1 MKVSDVLYPLQKN
14 ALRRLCQRRDFSDR
28 GTKKELRTLL
38 ARSYRGNLSELVED
52 LRRVDLE
59 AIKTHYSE
67 AVEFPSGLWAMS
79 AEQLRQVCLTVFEG
93 RYPYPQEE
101 AKLEVQDAASEEGKF
116 VGPDGEKAEVTLYV
130 TGFEHELSGGESVN
144 EMALQRMAAD
154 ADSVTVLSAYYVL
167 DVLET
172 IAGACR
178 GSVRVILNGL
188 GGKRLARQR
197 CELLDL
203 QKKLHKPSRPVKIS
217 LAFAEGLFHTKMYL
231 FNRGRDTVAWVGS
244 ANATKAGLNGR
255 NEEVLVKL
263 APAPRSV
270 LDYAEGAWCRATPL
284 EECQDTVNSL
294 IAFFRT
300 GVLYYEPYANLVMTL
315 NPFRDLMK
323 RLPHS
328 EKRKIARVE
337 PSFANPEGG
346 IGAFNLNFVFNDSV
360 RIDEDL
366 EGLPDR
372 GSVQFRPFAIE
383 TCYGYWVAEPLQS
396 EVEEKLHRASEGQQQ
411 RLEALREWM
420 KRERQVIVNAYTL
433 YLQDVRNALKDLGV
447 QWQKYKIR
455 PRLFKDTSAVE
466 RHLDGLLAVLDSE
479 SRLYRHCQAYVSS
492 EVPEIWEDESA
503 SNAFMDS
510 YFGSL
515 ASALSAQRRSGSAKL
530 ILDSLGLSEGSSED
544 IRDTLEAALESEN
557 WYKENFAIDK
567 MKRR

>member
-1 MKVSDVLYPLQKN
+1 MKVSDVLYPLRRN

-28 GTKKELRTLL
+28 GNKKDLRTVL

-59 AIKTHYSE
+59 AIKTYYSDT
-67 AVEFPSGLWAMS
+67 VEFPPGLWAVS

-93 RYPYPQEE
+93 RYPNAQEE
-101 AKLEVQDAASEEGKF
+101 VKLKVQDAANEEGNF
-116 VGPDGEKAEVTLYV
+116 VGPDGEKAEVALYV
-130 TGFEHELSGGESVN
+130 TGSEHNVLSDGEFVN
-144 EMALQRMAAD
+144 EMALQRMAAN

-203 QKKLHKPSRPVKIS
+203 QKKLHKPSRPVEIS

-231 FNRGRDTVAWVGS
+231 FHTGTDTVAWVGS

-270 LDYAEGAWCRATPL
+270 LDYAEDAWYRATPL
-284 EECQDTVNSL
+284 EDCQDTVNSL
-294 IAFFRT
+294 IAFLRT
-300 GVLYYEPYANLVMTL
+300 GVLYYEPYTNLVMTL

-323 RLPHS
+323 KLPHS

-360 RIDEDL
+360 RVDEDL
-366 EGLPDR
+366 EGLPPR

-396 EVEEKLHRASEGQQQ
+396 EVEEKLHIASEGQQQ

-433 YLQDVRNALKDLGV
+433 YLQDVLKALNDLGV
-447 QWQKYKIR
+447 QWKKYKIR
-455 PRLFKDTSAVE
+455 PKLFEDTSAVE
-466 RHLDGLLAVLDSE
+466 RHLDGLVAVLDSE

-503 SNAFMDS
+503 SKAFMDS

-515 ASALSAQRRSGSAKL
+515 ASALSARIRYGSAKL
-530 ILDSLGLSEGSSED
+530 EGVGCVW
-544 IRDTLEAALESEN
+544 TV
-557 WYKENFAIDK
+557 
-567 MKRR
+567 